1 MGKINLWIK
10 THLKLTHSEIQFAII
25 ILIGSLVGLISDSYK
40 NAESKDVIL
49 SNVIQIDSLEP
60 VEAMN
65 SSAKPDIQ
73 GADSSSKDTTI
84 PQNIASNKFT
94 TKITPQEAQLPNFR
108 KININKADKKELMR
122 LPGIGEATA
131 QKILDYRAANRFN
144 SIDDI
149 LNIKGIGPAKFAKL
163 KPLIE
168 VK

>member
-1 MGKINLWIK
+1 MGKISPWIK
-10 THLKLTHSEIQFAII
+10 THLKLTKSEIQFAFI
-25 ILIGSLVGLISDSYK
+25 ILIGSLVGFIFDSH
-40 NAESKDVIL
+40 NNTESKDIIL
-49 SNVIQIDSLEP
+49 TNLIKIDSLEP
-60 VEAMN
+60 VEVMN
-65 SSAKPDIQ
+65 SPAKSDAQ
-73 GADSSSKDTTI
+73 GTDSFSKDTTI

-94 TKITPQEAQLPNFR
+94 TKITPQEAQSLSFK

-131 QKILDYRAANRFN
+131 QKILDYRATSRFN

>member
-1 MGKINLWIK
+1 MGKISPWIK
-10 THLKLTHSEIQFAII
+10 THLKLTKSEIQFALI

-40 NAESKDVIL
+40 NADSKDVIL

-60 VEAMN
+60 IELTEAQVKL
-65 SSAKPDIQ
+65 SAQIN
-73 GADSSSKDTTI
+73 DSTSKENPIPQKVASNTFSSKI
-84 PQNIASNKFT
+84 SQE
-94 TKITPQEAQLPNFR
+94 EAQSPSFK
-108 KININKADKKELMR
+108 KINLNKADKKELMR
-122 LPGIGEATA
+122 LPGIGEVTA
-131 QKILDYRAANRFN
+131 QKILDYRATSRFN